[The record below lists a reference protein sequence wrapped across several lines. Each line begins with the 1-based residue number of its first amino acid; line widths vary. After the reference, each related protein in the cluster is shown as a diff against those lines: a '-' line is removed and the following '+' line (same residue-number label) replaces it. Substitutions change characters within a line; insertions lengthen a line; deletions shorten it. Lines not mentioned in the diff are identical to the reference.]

1 MAMLVIHGAF
11 RDADAYFCMMH
22 GLMQAQDYRDPKDI
36 LIIAPDFSYK
46 GDFGLFKSDAF
57 WNNSHPWGDWRAG
70 AHSDRRSGHGE
81 AISSYHII
89 DGFMLALNNV
99 SRFPNLNEIAIV
111 GHSAGGQAVQ
121 RYALTTLLPP
131 KVKNLPLP
139 HPFHSPLLPTFY
151 LPPPYPNLTPTLA
164 PPPLPPPYPPK
175 LRPDL
180 DIRFIVANP
189 SSYAYLDA
197 RRPQYTCG
205 TCDCNDHECD
215 CSGDAHPPR
224 GTPCAAALDAS
235 SWPFRVPAPP
245 NESEFNSLRPSGFVC
260 GKRDYD
266 DWPYG
271 LERRLSYPSARPINH
286 SLALYPQRDVIYIV
300 GENDTCN
307 DGFKQCDASCWQRHN
322 GCFRSLM
329 DTRCPAMLEGPWRK
343 LRGELYRRFLEHFYG
358 RKVHQLAVVPN
369 AGHNATAV
377 FQSPM
382 VLRFIFHLNH
392 TTMDAEGPTRKRN
405 AGGGRT

>member
-1 MAMLVIHGAF
+1 MLVIHGAF

-164 PPPLPPPYPPK
+164 PPPYPLPTPQSSDPTSTFASLWPTLQAMRTSMLAAPNTRAAPATATTTSAIA
-175 LRPDL
+175 LATRTRHVEPRVPRRSTPVAGHFGCQRP
-180 DIRFIVANP
+180 RTKAN
-189 SSYAYLDA
+189 ST
-197 RRPQYTCG
+197 R
-205 TCDCNDHECD
+205 CD
-215 CSGDAHPPR
+215 PR
-224 GTPCAAALDAS
+224 GLSAGREITTTGRMGS
-235 SWPFRVPAPP
+235 S
-245 NESEFNSLRPSGFVC
+245 
-260 GKRDYD
+260 
-266 DWPYG
+266 
-271 LERRLSYPSARPINH
+271 
-286 SLALYPQRDVIYIV
+286 
-300 GENDTCN
+300 
-307 DGFKQCDASCWQRHN
+307 DG
-322 GCFRSLM
+322 
-329 DTRCPAMLEGPWRK
+329 
-343 LRGELYRRFLEHFYG
+343 
-358 RKVHQLAVVPN
+358 
-369 AGHNATAV
+369 
-377 FQSPM
+377 
-382 VLRFIFHLNH
+382 
-392 TTMDAEGPTRKRN
+392 
-405 AGGGRT
+405 

>member
-1 MAMLVIHGAF
+1 MLVIHGAF

-139 HPFHSPLLPTFY
+139 SLPLPPLTRILLTPTLPQPYPDLSP
-151 LPPPYPNLTPTLA
+151 PPPYPLPTPQSSDPTSTFASLWPTLQAMRTSMLAA
-164 PPPLPPPYPPK
+164 PNTRAAPATATTTSAIALATRTRHVEPRVPRRSTPVAGHFGCQ
-175 LRPDL
+175 RP
-180 DIRFIVANP
+180 RTKAN
-189 SSYAYLDA
+189 ST
-197 RRPQYTCG
+197 R
-205 TCDCNDHECD
+205 CD
-215 CSGDAHPPR
+215 PR
-224 GTPCAAALDAS
+224 GLSAGREITTTGRMGS
-235 SWPFRVPAPP
+235 S
-245 NESEFNSLRPSGFVC
+245 
-260 GKRDYD
+260 
-266 DWPYG
+266 
-271 LERRLSYPSARPINH
+271 
-286 SLALYPQRDVIYIV
+286 
-300 GENDTCN
+300 
-307 DGFKQCDASCWQRHN
+307 DG
-322 GCFRSLM
+322 
-329 DTRCPAMLEGPWRK
+329 
-343 LRGELYRRFLEHFYG
+343 
-358 RKVHQLAVVPN
+358 
-369 AGHNATAV
+369 
-377 FQSPM
+377 
-382 VLRFIFHLNH
+382 
-392 TTMDAEGPTRKRN
+392 
-405 AGGGRT
+405 

>member
-1 MAMLVIHGAF
+1 MLVIHGAF

-139 HPFHSPLLPTFY
+139 SLP
-151 LPPPYPNLTPTLA
+151 LPPLTHILL
-164 PPPLPPPYPPK
+164 PPPLPQPSPDLSPPPPTPSLPPK
-175 LRPDL
+175 APTRPRHSLHCGQPFKLCVPRCSPPPIHVRHLRLQRPRVRL
-180 DIRFIVANP
+180 LWRRAPATWNP
-189 SSYAYLDA
+189 VCRGA
-197 RRPQYTCG
+197 RRQ
-205 TCDCNDHECD
+205 
-215 CSGDAHPPR
+215 
-224 GTPCAAALDAS
+224 
-235 SWPFRVPAPP
+235 
-245 NESEFNSLRPSGFVC
+245 
-260 GKRDYD
+260 
-266 DWPYG
+266 
-271 LERRLSYPSARPINH
+271 
-286 SLALYPQRDVIYIV
+286 
-300 GENDTCN
+300 
-307 DGFKQCDASCWQRHN
+307 
-322 GCFRSLM
+322 
-329 DTRCPAMLEGPWRK
+329 
-343 LRGELYRRFLEHFYG
+343 
-358 RKVHQLAVVPN
+358 
-369 AGHNATAV
+369 
-377 FQSPM
+377 
-382 VLRFIFHLNH
+382 
-392 TTMDAEGPTRKRN
+392 
-405 AGGGRT
+405 